1 MPQEFH
7 SHSVGLRG
15 AIFDIATFENCS
27 HAHFRLDQTLPEST
41 GLLCCG
47 ASASQKMEDEQ
58 YEADK
63 EGDVNESAGNMKCK
77 KPKQPK
83 NNEYCGDQ
91 SKHVINSFYFECA
104 PIKNR
109 FIAHSTDSGFSW
121 DSCLR

>member
-15 AIFDIATFENCS
+15 ALFSISPHLRIAATHLRQN
-27 HAHFRLDQTLPEST
+27 QILPEAT
-41 GLLCCG
+41 GPLSCG
-47 ASASQKMEDEQ
+47 APASQKMEDEQ

-77 KPKQPK
+77 KPQQPK

-91 SKHVINSFYFECA
+91 SKHDINSFYFECA